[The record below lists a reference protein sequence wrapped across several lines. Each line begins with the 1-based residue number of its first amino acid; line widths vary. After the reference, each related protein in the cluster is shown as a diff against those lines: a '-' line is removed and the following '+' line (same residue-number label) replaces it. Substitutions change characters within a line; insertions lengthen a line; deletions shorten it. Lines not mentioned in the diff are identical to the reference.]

1 MSLSQMQNS
10 FPYYMKIEINDYNW
24 INYREG
30 WNVYKDIAAEA
41 KRWGLNFKVT

>member
-1 MSLSQMQNS
+1 
-10 FPYYMKIEINDYNW
+10 MKIEINDYNW